1 MEAAQKKG
9 KRFSKPSVKS
19 PPPSNPVAQ
28 KQVTP
33 PKP

>member
-9 KRFSKPSVKS
+9 KRFSKHFIKS
-19 PPPSNPVAQ
+19 PPQSNPVAQ